1 VPIDLLPPVLDDLL
15 TFGRVNKPAR
25 PWLGVYA
32 AENAGRIL
40 VADVSEEGPAAAAGL
55 RGGDIIT
62 SVRDSSVE
70 TLADFY
76 HAIWSCGPA
85 GAEIP
90 IEIVRDKRSL
100 WLRVKS
106 ADRASFLKKPRLH

>member
-1 VPIDLLPPVLDDLL
+1 M
-15 TFGRVNKPAR
+15 GRVNRPAR
-25 PWLGVYA
+25 PWLGVYST
-32 AENAGRIL
+32 ESGGRIV

-55 RGGDIIT
+55 RSGDIIT
-62 SVRDSSVE
+62 SVRDPAVE
-70 TLADFY
+70 SLADFY
-76 HAIWSCGPA
+76 REIWACGPA

-106 ADRASFLKKPRLH
+106 ADRASFLKKPRLN